1 MDNTTVTQKRAAIYA
16 RVSTEH
22 EAQILALGNQ
32 LEWYDEWLK
41 YHPEYKEVKRYVD
54 EGITG
59 TSAKKR
65 KGFTQM
71 INDAENGNFDI
82 ILTREVSRFA
92 RNTEEVLK
100 FVRKLKKRNVSVY
113 FINDSIITD
122 NPDGELRL
130 AIMAALA
137 QDESRKISSRVK
149 CGQEISMQNG
159 VLYGNGNILG
169 YNRNN
174 PLKKLEVDEEQ
185 AKTVRQIFKWYIG
198 GWGIRKIQLELEKA
212 GYKTSTG
219 KDKWH
224 SGTISHVL
232 QNPFYCGR
240 IVYRKEFVADF
251 LEQKK
256 QKNYG
261 QVPQIVVKGS
271 HTPLVSEEDF
281 DKVQKIM
288 DSHRKEIPNLQMGK
302 KAGGVRNKVDVWS
315 KLLRCSCGHSFNR
328 RKWNRKASG
337 EKTYSY
343 QCYDSLRTGTVRTR
357 QNRGLSLDG
366 VCTAPVVPQWKL
378 KMMAKTVF
386 KDLISDCDDIL
397 SLANQMVKDHISDK
411 EEVEDNSALIES
423 LNKKIE
429 DLDKRLEGY
438 MNMRADG
445 EISKE
450 KFSEIQKKLE
460 CEIATLTIQVI
471 ELTPIECDD
480 EPEEDISEK
489 LKMIEYALEQYTL
502 FDDNGDIPDGVIEAF
517 VEKIVVSDKGFDWY
531 LYINPDI
538 PYSYNVKGKRSGT
551 AEVVSASLCLGQ
563 GENTHICH
571 IQDRPPLRT
580 TRTDSSG

>member
-41 YHPEYKEVKRYVD
+41 FHPEYKEVKRYVD

-71 INDAENGNFDI
+71 ITDAENGNFDI

-232 QNPFYCGR
+232 QNPFYWW
-240 IVYRKEFVADF
+240 
-251 LEQKK
+251 Q
-256 QKNYG
+256 N
-261 QVPQIVVKGS
+261 
-271 HTPLVSEEDF
+271 
-281 DKVQKIM
+281 
-288 DSHRKEIPNLQMGK
+288 
-302 KAGGVRNKVDVWS
+302 
-315 KLLRCSCGHSFNR
+315 
-328 RKWNRKASG
+328 
-337 EKTYSY
+337 
-343 QCYDSLRTGTVRTR
+343 SL
-357 QNRGLSLDG
+357 S
-366 VCTAPVVPQWKL
+366 
-378 KMMAKTVF
+378 
-386 KDLISDCDDIL
+386 
-397 SLANQMVKDHISDK
+397 
-411 EEVEDNSALIES
+411 
-423 LNKKIE
+423 
-429 DLDKRLEGY
+429 
-438 MNMRADG
+438 
-445 EISKE
+445 
-450 KFSEIQKKLE
+450 
-460 CEIATLTIQVI
+460 
-471 ELTPIECDD
+471 
-480 EPEEDISEK
+480 
-489 LKMIEYALEQYTL
+489 
-502 FDDNGDIPDGVIEAF
+502 
-517 VEKIVVSDKGFDWY
+517 
-531 LYINPDI
+531 
-538 PYSYNVKGKRSGT
+538 
-551 AEVVSASLCLGQ
+551 
-563 GENTHICH
+563 
-571 IQDRPPLRT
+571 
-580 TRTDSSG
+580 

>member
-1 MDNTTVTQKRAAIYA
+1 MYNTTVTQKRAAIYA

-71 INDAENGNFDI
+71 IADAEAGKFDV

-100 FVRKLKKRNVSVY
+100 YVRKLKKINVAVH

-130 AIMAALA
+130 TIMAAVA
-137 QDESRKISSRVK
+137 QDESRKLSERVK
-149 CGQEISMQNG
+149 CGQAVSMQNG
-159 VLYGNGNILG
+159 ILYGNGNILG

-174 PLKKLEVDEEQ
+174 PLKELVVDEEQ
-185 AKTVRQIFKWYIG
+185 AKTVRQIFKWYIE
-198 GWGIRKIQLELEKA
+198 GWGIRRIQFELERA

-219 KDKWH
+219 KDTWH
-224 SGTISHVL
+224 SGTISHIL

-256 QKNYG
+256 ERNYG

-281 DKVQKIM
+281 DKVQRIM
-288 DSHRKEIPNLQMGK
+288 DSHRRELPNLQTGK
-302 KAGGVRNKVDVWS
+302 LPGGVRNKVDVWS

-328 RKWNRKASG
+328 RKWNRKANG

-357 QNRGLSLDG
+357 QNKGLSLDG
-366 VCTAPVVPQWKL
+366 ICTAPVVPQWKL

-386 KDLISDCDDIL
+386 KDLISDCDNVL
-397 SLANQMVKDHISDK
+397 NLANQMVKDHISDK
-411 EEVEDNSALIES
+411 KEVEDNSAIIES
-423 LNKKIE
+423 LTMKIKSLE
-429 DLDKRLEGY
+429 NRLDGY
-438 MNMRADG
+438 MDMRADG
-445 EISKE
+445 EITKE
-450 KFSEIQKKLE
+450 KFAEHKSKIDSEIAILNKQIAE
-460 CEIATLTIQVI
+460 YEIPMI
-471 ELTPIECDD
+471 EETSND
-480 EPEEDISEK
+480 EDVTEK

-502 FDDNGDIPDGVIEAF
+502 FDDDGDIPDGVIEAF
-517 VEKIVVSDKGFDWY
+517 VEKVVVSDKGFDWY

-538 PYSYNVKGKRSGT
+538 PYSYSVKGKRSGT
-551 AEVVSASLCLGQ
+551 AEVVSASSPLVDNK
-563 GENTHICH
+563 NTPICH
-571 IQDRPPLRT
+571 IQHRQLSRI
-580 TRTDSSG
+580 SKL